1 MIRFKIQK
9 YNIIGTLDTITT
21 IIFIFQYQVA
31 SASSQANVTSSASG
45 VAASVFSSAPERP
58 AKPFDLYFKAQMD
71 AHAGDTNFDR
81 QSCAEKYRAEWK
93 TMKLK
98 KKAKWIKKAAENYR

>member
-1 MIRFKIQK
+1 MISILQQFQPSS
-9 YNIIGTLDTITT
+9 GTSQTSTSTT
-21 IIFIFQYQVA
+21 
-31 SASSQANVTSSASG
+31 SG

-98 KKAKWIKKAAENYR
+98 KKAKWIKKAAENYRYTMF

>member
-1 MIRFKIQK
+1 MHPHKIESSISLQHFQPVS
-9 YNIIGTLDTITT
+9 IAHTT
-21 IIFIFQYQVA
+21 
-31 SASSQANVTSSASG
+31 TSSTSG
-45 VAASVFSSAPERP
+45 VGASVFSSAPERP

-98 KKAKWIKKAAENYR
+98 KKAKWIKKAAENYRYSFKLFSNKFMGC

>member
-1 MIRFKIQK
+1 MQQ
-9 YNIIGTLDTITT
+9 
-21 IIFIFQYQVA
+21 FQAAPVA
-31 SASSQANVTSSASG
+31 TSAASTVPVTTSSSTG
-45 VAASVFSSAPERP
+45 VTASVFSSAPERP

-98 KKAKWIKKAAENYR
+98 KKAKWIKKAAENYRY